1 MAQGPAGSSSSVGG
15 AVAIIPARMG
25 SVRFPGKVL
34 ADATGKPLI
43 QHVYEAARTAR
54 SVERAVVA
62 TDDARVLAAVRGFG
76 GETVMTGE
84 HPNGTSRL
92 AEAAAAM
99 GLEPDRVIVNVQ
111 GDEPEIEPQLIDL
124 SVQALV
130 ETGADAATAA
140 CPFEPDERHDDP
152 NVVKVVLDGRGM
164 ALYFSRAPIPHRRDA
179 DDAPCARPLRH
190 VGLYVYRRAFL
201 EEYLRLPATPLEMTE
216 KLEQL
221 RILEHGRRIAVAV
234 AAGSSRGI
242 DTPEQYAAFVERWRA
257 RGRGRA
263 E

>member
-1 MAQGPAGSSSSVGG
+1 MAQRPAGSSSSVGG
-15 AVAIIPARMG
+15 AVAIIPARLG

-34 ADATGKPLI
+34 ADATGMPLI
-43 QHVYEAARTAR
+43 RHVCEAARAATCIAR
-54 SVERAVVA
+54 VVVA
-62 TDDARVLAAVRGFG
+62 TDDERVLAAVEGFG
-76 GETVMTGE
+76 GEAVMTGE

-92 AEAAAAM
+92 AEAAATL

-111 GDEPEIEPQLIDL
+111 GDEPEIEPRLIDL
-124 SVQALV
+124 GVQALV

-140 CPFEPDERHDDP
+140 CPLGPDDRHDDP

-164 ALYFSRAPIPHRRDA
+164 AMYFSRAPIPHRRD
-179 DDAPCARPLRH
+179 DDGARCASPLRH

-201 EEYLRLPATPLEMTE
+201 EEYLRLPATPLELTE

-242 DTPEQYAAFVERWRA
+242 DTPEQYAAFVERWLA
-257 RGRGRA
+257 SGRGGPR
-263 E
+263 